1 MSSKNSSVQMGPIYR
16 IPPFYYIHVLDQNNS
31 ITRLEIGPKIFFK
44 QDNETI
50 CIGPEKMISIPPRHY
65 CIVENPAVKN
75 ETGEVQFYENGQVK
89 LLHGNFDIKLDKE
102 YQDPFPLYPG
112 EILKQVHHILLLQLM
127 FHSTSLHYSSRSH
140 C

>member
-1 MSSKNSSVQMGPIYR
+1 MSSKNSSVQIGPIYR
-16 IPPFYYIHVLDQNNS
+16 IPPFYYIHVLDQNKS

-75 ETGEVQFYENGQVK
+75 ETGELQLYENGQVK
-89 LLHGNFDIKLDKE
+89 LLHGDFDIRLDKE

-112 EILKQVHHILLLQLM
+112 EILKQVRHILLLELM

>member
-112 EILKQVHHILLLQLM
+112 EILKQVRHILLLELM
-127 FHSTSLHYSSRSH
+127 LHSTSLHYSSRSH